1 LQAHTVFNEILK
13 TSLLPINDL
22 LTRIEIGIIHLIQTH
37 PQPTLISFA
46 VMFEHDGVSYVRAI
60 EANRGA
66 LCARE
71 VFQGAQ
77 IFDNLLDKTTTGALA
92 CSNKNSTIR
101 SGAIESIQR
110 EFAQLL
116 LMQPRLKGFFA
127 FQKSA
132 SLKLEFTSKG
142 VPLDEFK
149 RCVVKAVILRI
160 NYRHFVPSLHT
171 LLRTSPS
178 NLLTHFN
185 RDTTLVS
192 DFVLNSLPGISVTQD
207 IYKKVNIVDTPRNRA
222 KFGAQ
227 HRDVFEACKRAEEGL
242 PRAAFDKA
250 IPSSALPRRERNVL
264 FSQTRFVRIIC
275 P

>member
-1 LQAHTVFNEILK
+1 
-13 TSLLPINDL
+13 
-22 LTRIEIGIIHLIQTH
+22 
-37 PQPTLISFA
+37 
-46 VMFEHDGVSYVRAI
+46 MFEHDGVSYVRAI

-92 CSNKNSTIR
+92 CSSKNSTIR
-101 SGAIESIQR
+101 SGAIQSIQR
-110 EFAQLL
+110 DFAQLL

-149 RCVVKAVILRI
+149 RCAVKAVILRI

-171 LLRTSPS
+171 LLRTTPS
-178 NLLTHFN
+178 TLLTHFN
-185 RDTTLVS
+185 RETALVE
-192 DFVLNSLPGISVTQD
+192 DFVLNSLPGMFCLVKPGFYSSCKSYIDLKCQLEHL
-207 IYKKVNIVDTPRNRA
+207 KVHPHQMNHHLMTSTWSQACFSSSKMPCEHMDVCESSLTVQN
-222 KFGAQ
+222 KQ
-227 HRDVFEACKRAEEGL
+227 HLHG
-242 PRAAFDKA
+242 P
-250 IPSSALPRRERNVL
+250 PTT
-264 FSQTRFVRIIC
+264 TR
-275 P
+275 